1 MSPSNILKRLLKK
14 AFSPVTIMLIPHNC
28 KKPLNLKVPSAGIIL
43 GIVFFIIGTI
53 FVFSSTVRTI
63 EYRLMK
69 QKFTQYSQQF
79 SELQGTMMGIK
90 NSENELK
97 KLFSLK
103 SKKDVIENLDNT
115 TGLMQDTIDFE
126 SLKNQIAK
134 TIETVS
140 EMKEYLYKQKDVYRS
155 TPLGSP
161 VKGSI
166 TSYYGKR
173 IHPHTGKEQFHYG
186 IDIKTNVGDPVKA
199 TADGIVSFS
208 GWLGDNGNLVVIEHG
223 MGFSTYYAH
232 NKKNLVKVGQKV
244 KKGDTIAY
252 VGSTGNAQTAHLH
265 YSVLRNGNYVNPKR
279 YMDEGIYV
287 QKE

>member
-1 MSPSNILKRLLKK
+1 MLSTHIVKKLFKK
-14 AFSPVTIMLIPHNC
+14 AFTPVTIMFIPHNC
-28 KKPLNLKVPSAGIIL
+28 KKPLSLKVPSAGIMFCIA
-43 GIVFFIIGTI
+43 FFIVGTLL
-53 FVFSSTVRTI
+53 VFSSTVKTI
-63 EYRLMK
+63 EYRAMK
-69 QKFTQYSQQF
+69 QKFTYYSQQF
-79 SELQGTMMGIK
+79 SELQGTMLGIK
-90 NSENELK
+90 NSEKELK
-97 KLFSLK
+97 KLFSFK
-103 SKKDVIENLDNT
+103 SKKDVLENLDNP

-126 SLKNQIAK
+126 NLKNQIAK

-140 EMKEYLYKQKDVYRS
+140 EIKEYLYKQKDIYRS

-161 VKGSI
+161 VRGSI

-186 IDIKTNVGDPVKA
+186 IDIKTNAGDPVKA

-208 GWLGDNGNLVVIEHG
+208 GWQGDNGNLVVIEHG

-244 KKGDTIAY
+244 KKGETIAY

-265 YSVLRNGNYVNPKR
+265 YSVLRNGNYVNPKK
-279 YMDEGIYV
+279 YMDEGMYV